1 MLTSQYYETRCL
13 AYRAQKMVLHQRSVL
28 LVPNLLSGAKNGL
41 ATGPMFAIAATVV
54 AKLRVR
60 QAKN

>member
-1 MLTSQYYETRCL
+1 
-13 AYRAQKMVLHQRSVL
+13 MVLHQRSVL
-28 LVPNLLSGAKNGL
+28 LVPNLLSGARNGL

>member
-1 MLTSQYYETRCL
+1 
-13 AYRAQKMVLHQRSVL
+13 MVLHQRSVL
-28 LVPNLLSGAKNGL
+28 LVPNLLSGARSGL
-41 ATGPMFAIAATVV
+41 VTGPMFAIAATVV